1 MANTSPGFNRPLAA
15 SALVVLSLAAGSLAA
30 SSPAQALEVSDFVA
44 RTHALAEAE
53 QREYG
58 VPASVAIAQS
68 MLETGY
74 GESELATKANN
85 WFGIKCFS
93 KPSPLQNGCY
103 EIDTTEYDENGNP
116 YIETARFRSYD
127 DIAKSF
133 LDHGRFLT
141 VHSRYAEAF
150 NYTDDPDRFIVE
162 VHKAGYATDP
172 EYSNKIIRLMQR
184 YDLYQYNDQ
193 GNSADPTPTPTPE
206 PTATPTPTPTPE
218 PTAIPTP
225 EATAT
230 PTPKPTAAPTPTATP
245 KPTAAPTPT
254 PTPKPTATPTPTVA
268 PKPTATPTIIAEP
281 TALTAPVEQRAVRA
295 KPDAAT
301 DSGAVE
307 PRGVV
312 AANQPEATV
321 GVYSAGRYGAEA
333 NAATAAGADAA
344 SQERSGDG
352 EPNNAATQQQPAA
365 KATQQP
371 AGASQPRPAVSPKLP
386 ETGN

>member
-1 MANTSPGFNRPLAA
+1 MANTSPGFNRQLAA

-30 SSPAQALEVSDFVA
+30 SSPAQALEASDFVA

-58 VPASVAIAQS
+58 VPASVAMAQS

-93 KPSPLQNGCY
+93 KLSPLQNGCY
-103 EIDTTEYDENGNP
+103 EIETTEYDENGNP
-116 YIETARFRSYD
+116 YIETARFRAYD

-150 NYTDDPDRFIVE
+150 NHTDDPDQFIRE

-184 YDLYQYNDQ
+184 YDLYRYNDPS
-193 GNSADPTPTPTPE
+193 NSADPTPTPTPE
-206 PTATPTPTPTPE
+206 PTATPTPT
-218 PTAIPTP
+218 
-225 EATAT
+225 
-230 PTPKPTAAPTPTATP
+230 
-245 KPTAAPTPT
+245 
-254 PTPKPTATPTPTVA
+254 VA
-268 PKPTATPTIIAEP
+268 PKPTATPSATAEP
-281 TALTAPVEQRAVRA
+281 KSPTAPVEQRAVRA
-295 KPDAAT
+295 KPVAAT
-301 DSGAVE
+301 DRGAAE

-312 AANQPEATV
+312 ATNQPEATV
-321 GVYSAGRYGAEA
+321 GVYSAGGYSAGV
-333 NAATAAGADAA
+333 NAA
-344 SQERSGDG
+344 
-352 EPNNAATQQQPAA
+352 ATPQRPAA